1 MNKILLD
8 DDVDAIELRIFG
20 VFSVFG
26 LTVVL
31 DLRGIV
37 NLSST
42 RSVSPRVCKLHRNKF
57 MRVSLLQT

>member
-1 MNKILLD
+1 MNNILLD
-8 DDVDAIELRIFG
+8 DDVDAIELRILG

-26 LTVVL
+26 LPVVL

-42 RSVSPRVCKLHRNKF
+42 RSVSPINFFGGNLD
-57 MRVSLLQT
+57 T

>member
-8 DDVDAIELRIFG
+8 NDVDTIELRILG

-26 LTVVL
+26 LTVIL

-42 RSVSPRVCKLHRNKF
+42 RSLSPINFFL
-57 MRVSLLQT
+57 